1 MAMRKN
7 TGSMRDLAFHYEAMR
22 RAEPSGRFMIVF
34 DIDGTILD
42 ARQGALNLLKA
53 YDQEQGTGFFQ
64 DLACEDMPG
73 PTHDMSVFLREFAF
87 PPRVREEIAAWCEAN
102 FHVRAAIPG
111 TQRPT
116 HGVLDVIRW
125 FQMQPGTSVGLN
137 TGRPE
142 ELRRETLRLLED
154 LGREYLVEFPDSLLF
169 MNPGL
174 PATESKVHGIK
185 EFRDRG
191 YRIVAAIDSDK
202 DNLRAMAQADPSGD
216 MLLLHAGAGPDSAPA
231 GGPLRP
237 AAGHLFDLTELITEK
252 RLPRPIELV
261 WHGVDDDAMLRGFLV
276 SSVQWAELHVR
287 LDEAGRNLIVRGR
300 RFADLPAAP
309 GECPARLE
317 DFLYLLGEAG
327 RGVKL
332 DLKDPGLTGR
342 VLGLLRDLGFSD
354 ERVWIT
360 INREEVGR
368 GGLGLIMDAFPRA
381 IKQYPA
387 DGLEPLMSSSPS
399 EAREYLAMLSRSGI
413 DRFSVNWNTP
423 KARRI
428 IVSLQKWGFEVNI
441 YDVPDLESF
450 LQAALLLPRSITA
463 YFNFPKWF
471 YSGIS
476 GEEERPFR
484 VMPARMAC

>member
-1 MAMRKN
+1 MEKN
-7 TGSMRDLAFHYEAMR
+7 TCSMRDLAFHYEAMK
-22 RAEPSGRFMIVF
+22 RAEPLGRFMIVF

-42 ARQGALNLLKA
+42 ARQSALNLLQA

-64 DLACEDMPG
+64 GLTSEDMPG
-73 PTHDMSVFLREFAF
+73 AAHDMSVFLREFAF
-87 PPRVREEIAAWCEAN
+87 PPRVREEIAAWYEAN
-102 FHVRAAIPG
+102 FYTRASIPG

-125 FQMQPGTSVGLN
+125 FQMQPGTCVGLN

-142 ELRRETLRLLED
+142 KLRRETLRLLED
-154 LGREYLVEFPDSLLF
+154 LGGEHLVEFPDSLLF

-174 PATESKVHGIK
+174 PATVSKVHGIK
-185 EFRDRG
+185 EFRNQG
-191 YRIVAAIDSDK
+191 YRIVAVIDSDK
-202 DNLRAMAQADPSGD
+202 DNLRAMAQADPSGE
-216 MLLLHAGAGPDSAPA
+216 MLLLHAEAGPDSSGAEV
-231 GGPLRP
+231 PLRP

-261 WHGVDDDAMLRGFLV
+261 WHGVDDDAMLRAFLV

-287 LDEAGRNLIVRGR
+287 LDAAGRDLIVRGR
-300 RFADLPAAP
+300 RFSDLPAAP
-309 GECPARLE
+309 GECPARLD

-342 VLGLLRDLGFSD
+342 VLGLLRDVGFSD

-360 INREEVGR
+360 INSEEVKR
-368 GGLGLIMDAFPRA
+368 GGLKLIMDAFPRA
-381 IKQYPA
+381 IKQYPV
-387 DGLEPLMSSSPS
+387 DGLEPLMSSSPG
-399 EAREYLAMLSRSGI
+399 EAREYLTMLSHSGI
-413 DRFSVNWNTP
+413 GRFSVNWNTP

-471 YSGIS
+471 YTGILS
-476 GEEERPFR
+476 EGERPFR
-484 VMPARMAC
+484 MMPARMAC